1 MRLRAFLSRLALTAV
16 ASGLALNGLALPAH
30 AADEQDFAYI
40 AIIAPETVTVI
51 NGQTKTVKFDVY
63 NISSTKTDN
72 VAVAFGK
79 TDAGLGFTAPAGC
92 VDNTC
97 PIGTLNPGQRKSV
110 KFTVKPAA
118 GGTAAPAGMIDV
130 STTVAGLISD
140 NVTITVA
147 RTDKG
152 GVDLETADIAD
163 MKLSPGKSAN
173 VPVVVTN
180 SGNKDVKALG
190 LVVFSQGTTPLL
202 AYRNCEKDSE
212 SGISLVVCVFND
224 TLPAG
229 GSFTLPEST
238 PLRVEVPAGT
248 GGPFDYPVIVGAI
261 GLSDKYVFDF
271 TKRTAGAAGAELKM
285 ESIASAAADEPE
297 PVEDLNE
304 DDNLTTF
311 TVGVAKTSANSA
323 AIGGA
328 FSGAIGAKSSVEVGL
343 RNRGPSSTVLPSVEW
358 IQYVHVKLPTG
369 VELTKA
375 DERCL
380 PGTSPTDIDETV
392 SELADVTDLV
402 CLVLEAVPA
411 DKKYLFALTAEI
423 LDVTEHKAGAVTVD
437 GGVQDTK
444 KADDKAALTVE
455 LTAGGEG
462 GGLPITGAP
471 AGMIAV
477 GGLVLLVAGVFA
489 VRLARRRRIVT
500 VAG

>member
-1 MRLRAFLSRLALTAV
+1 MRLRALLSRLALTAV

-30 AADEQDFAYI
+30 AADEQDFAYV

-97 PIGTLNPGQRKSV
+97 QIGTLTPGQRKSV

-118 GGTAAPAGMIDV
+118 GGTAPVGMIDV

-163 MKLSPGKSAN
+163 VKLSPGKSVN

-190 LVVFSQGTTPLL
+190 LVVFSQGVTPLL
-202 AYRNCEKDSE
+202 AYRNCEKANE
-212 SGISLVVCVFND
+212 SGISVIVCVFND

-238 PLRVEVPAGT
+238 PLRVKVPAGT
-248 GGPFDYPVIVGAI
+248 GGPFDYPVMVGAV

-271 TKRTAGAAGAELKM
+271 AKRTAGAAGAELKM
-285 ESIASAAADEPE
+285 ESLASAAAGEPE

-304 DDNLTTF
+304 DDNLTEF
-311 TVGVAKTSANSA
+311 SVSVAKTRADSA

-328 FSGAIGAKSSVEVGL
+328 FTGAIGAKASVQVGL
-343 RNRGPSSTVLPSVEW
+343 RNRGPSSTVPPSVTW

-369 VELTKA
+369 VALTKA

-380 PGTSPTDIDETV
+380 PGESPTAIDETA

-411 DKKYLFALTAEI
+411 DKKYLFDLTAEI
-423 LDVTEHKAGAVTVD
+423 LDATEHKAGAVTVA
-437 GGVQDTK
+437 GGVQDSK
-444 KADDKAALTVE
+444 KADNKAVLKVE

-500 VAG
+500 IAG